1 MLVSNGECDLDGNKP
16 ANSKCLAKKIIINLL
31 KLVPKA
37 RLDLFKPQRAEDE
50 LELEQHTETHFQI
63 ITLSLFTL

>member
-37 RLDLFKPQRAEDE
+37 RLDLFK
-50 LELEQHTETHFQI
+50 L
-63 ITLSLFTL
+63 ITLHPLAHL